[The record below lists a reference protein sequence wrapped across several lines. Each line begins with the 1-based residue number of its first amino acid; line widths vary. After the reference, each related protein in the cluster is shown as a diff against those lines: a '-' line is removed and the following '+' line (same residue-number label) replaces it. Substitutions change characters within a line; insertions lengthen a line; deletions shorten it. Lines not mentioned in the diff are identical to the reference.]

1 MSAGPHEP
9 QRRRPPVFL
18 LLPLILF
25 GALALLFVFRLG
37 DGDPSKVPSALIGRE
52 VPAFELAGVEGLSG
66 PNGPVPG
73 FSSQSLK
80 QGRVS
85 VVNVWAS
92 WCAPCREEHPFL
104 VELARDGRFDLY
116 GLNYKDEAQNARRFL
131 GRFGNP
137 FKAVGADDSGR
148 TGIDW
153 GVYGVP
159 ETFVVGT
166 DGRIAYKHVGPI
178 SQDSLANDLMPQIE
192 KALAA
197 R

>member
-1 MSAGPHEP
+1 MSAEP
-9 QRRRPPVFL
+9 EEPRRRRPAIFL

-52 VPAFELAGVEGLSG
+52 VPAFDLAGIEGLMG
-66 PNGPVPG
+66 PDGAVPG
-73 FSSQSLK
+73 FSNETLK

-92 WCAPCREEHPFL
+92 WCAPCREEHPLL
-104 VELARDGRFDLY
+104 VELSSDSRFDLY

-137 FKAVGADDSGR
+137 FKAVGADTSGR

-159 ETFVVGT
+159 ETFVVGA
-166 DGRIAYKHVGPI
+166 DGRIVYKHVGPI
-178 SQDSLANDLMPQIE
+178 SESSLAGDLMPQIE

-197 R
+197 Q

>member
-1 MSAGPHEP
+1 MSAQPERQ
-9 QRRRPPVFL
+9 QRRRPTVFL

-52 VPAFELAGVEGLSG
+52 VPEFDLAGVEGLNG
-66 PNGPVPG
+66 PDGPVPG
-73 FSSQSLK
+73 FSSQTLK
-80 QGRVS
+80 QGRIS

-92 WCAPCREEHPFL
+92 WCAPCREEHPLL
-104 VELARDGRFDLY
+104 VALSQDKRFDLY

-137 FKAVGADDSGR
+137 FKAVGADASGR

-159 ETFVVGT
+159 ETFVVGR
-166 DGRIAYKHVGPI
+166 DGRIVYKHVGPI
-178 SQDSLANDLMPQIE
+178 SQASLASDLMPQIE
-192 KALAA
+192 KALAGQ
-197 R
+197 

>member
-1 MSAGPHEP
+1 MSAQPERQ
-9 QRRRPPVFL
+9 QRRRPTVFL

-52 VPAFELAGVEGLSG
+52 VPEFDLAGVEGLKG
-66 PNGPVPG
+66 PDGPVPG
-73 FSSQSLK
+73 FSSQTLK
-80 QGRVS
+80 QGRIS

-92 WCAPCREEHPFL
+92 WCAPCREEHPLL
-104 VELARDGRFDLY
+104 VALSQDKRFDLY

-137 FKAVGADDSGR
+137 FKAVGADASGR

-159 ETFVVGT
+159 ETFVVGR
-166 DGRIAYKHVGPI
+166 DGRIVYKHVGPI
-178 SQDSLANDLMPQIE
+178 SQASLASDLMPQIE
-192 KALAA
+192 KALAGQ
-197 R
+197 